1 MSASEIPPPSSPL
14 HRPFRTEIVSDP
26 HTYYAARLDQTER
39 ERMEMETSYRVLEM
53 QKRTAEGKR
62 IVQLYRISLIRN
74 RTSGDF
80 FPHFQTVRRVKHAVK
95 ASSECALKTN
105 IEEQCSQP
113 RWRT

>member
-14 HRPFRTEIVSDP
+14 HGPFRTEIVSDP

-62 IVQLYRISLIRN
+62 NIQLCRISYQYATELLAIFSP
-74 RTSGDF
+74 TF
-80 FPHFQTVRRVKHAVK
+80 KL
-95 ASSECALKTN
+95 CA
-105 IEEQCSQP
+105 E
-113 RWRT
+113 